1 MLQHRYRYDSRSAET
16 RMEFAEPKCP
26 AVLRHPIWSP
36 GFVLLI
42 LVAEAFALGM
52 IAGAVLHRL

>member
-1 MLQHRYRYDSRSAET
+1 MLQHRYRYDSCPAET
-16 RMEFAEPKCP
+16 QMEFTEPKCP

-42 LVAEAFALGM
+42 LVAEAFVLGM
-52 IAGAVLHRL
+52 LAGAVLHRL

>member
-1 MLQHRYRYDSRSAET
+1 MLQHRYRYDSRPAET
-16 RMEFAEPKCP
+16 QWEFAEPKCP

-42 LVAEAFALGM
+42 LLAEAFALGM
-52 IAGAVLHRL
+52 IAGVVLHRL

>member
-1 MLQHRYRYDSRSAET
+1 MLTHKRRYDTGPAEPLK
-16 RMEFAEPKCP
+16 EFAEPKCP

-42 LVAEAFALGM
+42 LVAEAFVLGM
-52 IAGAVLHRL
+52 LAGAVLHRL